1 MLKDEARECPPR
13 KMCGRG
19 CRLKCRQIRAV
30 IKVLEFGENYESV
43 SSKRRAL
50 LAEMGADPAFVL
62 AENFEVG
69 KCNGG

>member
-1 MLKDEARECPPR
+1 M
-13 KMCGRG
+13 
-19 CRLKCRQIRAV
+19 